1 MKKLILGC
9 ALAFCLLFTTSAFAI
24 TGSDF
29 DGAWVAETVV
39 MNGLE
44 LSAKTMN
51 FDMEVTI
58 LDTSLGTVVT
68 VKSEAMNQD
77 SRDIFTLEGEVLSLE
92 ATARIEYVNETTLHL
107 FIEGDDASTY
117 IILMRDGEPAL
128 ESLFTVNSD
137 NPPYLS
143 YSTSTMAFAHEIE
156 DRMNALD
163 EKENPTAIDV
173 ELCLQYAEMYARL
186 TNLSAIEITAVTK
199 NEPPTLGSYE
209 ELVEMIGTIRS
220 FYEKG
225 LKSGDEIISG
235 LVEGIVGE

>member
-9 ALAFCLLFTTSAFAI
+9 VLALCLLFSTSALAI

-29 DGAWVAETVV
+29 DGSWTAETIVI
-39 MNGLE
+39 NGNE
-44 LSAKTMN
+44 FSAETMD

-77 SRDIFTLEGEVLSLE
+77 TRDIFTLDGEVLSLE

-117 IILMRDGEPAL
+117 IILTRDGEPAL
-128 ESLFTVNSD
+128 EALLTVNPD

-143 YSTSTMAFAHEIE
+143 YSTSTMEFAHEIE
-156 DRMNALD
+156 DRMTALD

-199 NEPPTLGSYE
+199 DEPPVLGSYD
-209 ELVEMIGTIRS
+209 ELLEMIGTIRS

-225 LKSGDEIISG
+225 IKNGDEIISG
-235 LVEGIVGE
+235 LVEGIVGK